1 MMVALRNALVG
12 NKEEPASGFWGLKF
26 TAKASNSTVRFYNFI
41 GYPPA
46 ISIDYSMDNGT
57 TWNSFTLGDTIY
69 LNNVGDS
76 VCFAASDG
84 VTNLQITSDVRSGR
98 KFSCTGD
105 LAQTGSLLSLVCKN
119 KDDVLKPSVQ
129 LGQHCFRSLF
139 SGTSAA
145 ARNSI
150 TEHQFLLLGKTLPNN
165 YQLFARL
172 FASSSVVKMTTDIT
186 SWGSGTG
193 TSSDNYFTWFG
204 SAPSAGEWHCPAQ
217 LGTDQTIE
225 RGFSRC
231 PEGWTVIN
239 DV

>member
-150 TEHQFLLLGKTLPNN
+150 TEH
-165 YQLFARL
+165 
-172 FASSSVVKMTTDIT
+172 
-186 SWGSGTG
+186 
-193 TSSDNYFTWFG
+193 
-204 SAPSAGEWHCPAQ
+204 
-217 LGTDQTIE
+217 
-225 RGFSRC
+225 
-231 PEGWTVIN
+231 
-239 DV
+239 

>member
-12 NKEEPASGFWGLKF
+12 NKEEPASSFWGLKF
-26 TAKASNSTVRFYNFI
+26 TAKASNSTVRFYNFV
-41 GYPPA
+41 GSPSA

-57 TWNSFTLGDTIY
+57 TWNLFTLGDTIY

-84 VTNLQITSDVRSGR
+84 VTNLQITSGVRSAR

-105 LAQTGSLLSLVCKN
+105 LAQTGSILSLVN
-119 KDDVLKPSVQ
+119 KDKETALNSHTQ
-129 LGQHCFRSLF
+129 LGTNCFRSLF
-139 SGTSAA
+139 SGTADS

-150 TEHQFLLLGKTLPNN
+150 TEHQFLMLGKTLPNN
-165 YQLFARL
+165 YQLFARM

-193 TSSDNYFTWFG
+193 TSTDNYTSWFG
-204 SAPSAGEWHCPAQ
+204 AGALSAGEWHCPAQ
-217 LGTDQTIE
+217 LGTD
-225 RGFSRC
+225 
-231 PEGWTVIN
+231 
-239 DV
+239 

>member
-1 MMVALRNALVG
+1 MMIGLRNALVG
-12 NKEEPASGFWGLKF
+12 NKEKPTSDFWGLKF

-41 GYPPA
+41 GSPTA

-84 VTNLQITSDVRSGR
+84 VTNSQITSGVRAAR
-98 KFSCTGD
+98 KFGCTGD
-105 LAQTGSLLSLVCKN
+105 LAQTGSILSLVNKN
-119 KDDVLKPSVQ
+119 KNEVLKPSVQ

-139 SGTSAA
+139 SGTSTS

-150 TEHQFLLLGKTLPNN
+150 TEHQFLLLGKKMPNN
-165 YQLFARL
+165 YQLFARM
-172 FASSSVVKMTTDIT
+172 FASSSVEKITTDIT

-193 TSSDNYFTWFG
+193 TSSDNYYTWFG
-204 SAPSAGEWHCPAQ
+204 SDVFSAGAWHCPAQ
-217 LGTDQTIE
+217 LGT
-225 RGFSRC
+225 
-231 PEGWTVIN
+231 N
-239 DV
+239 

>member
-12 NKEEPASGFWGLKF
+12 NKEKPASDFWGLKF
-26 TAKASNSTVRFYNFI
+26 TAKASNSTVRFYNFV
-41 GYPPA
+41 GSPKA

-69 LNNVGDS
+69 LDNVGDS

-105 LAQTGSLLSLVCKN
+105 LAQTGSLLSLVNKN
-119 KDDVLKPSVQ
+119 KDDALKSSVQ
-129 LGQHCFRSLF
+129 LGRYCFRSLF
-139 SGTSAA
+139 SGTSTS

-165 YQLFARL
+165 YQLFARM
-172 FASSSVVKMTTDIT
+172 FASGAVEKITTDIT

-193 TSSDNYFTWFG
+193 TSTDNYATWFG
-204 SAPSAGEWHCPAQ
+204 SDALSAGEWHCPAQ
-217 LGTDQTIE
+217 LGTD
-225 RGFSRC
+225 
-231 PEGWTVIN
+231 
-239 DV
+239 